1 MDWLNRIV
9 TGQSLTTSQLRW
21 AALFVIFW
29 FLMDFVQFIDWL
41 IGKLS

>member
-9 TGQSLTTSQLRW
+9 TGQALTPSQIRW
-21 AALFVIFW
+21 AAGFVIFW

-41 IGKLS
+41 IDKLS